1 MMGVRRARMKP
12 QAERDVLA
20 DQFEDT
26 LEEINAEVRAVK
38 TKFARVRMNGR
49 ALIAERGEHEWLN

>member
-1 MMGVRRARMKP
+1 MKA
-12 QAERDVLA
+12 QRQRDVLA

-38 TKFARVRMNGR
+38 SEFARLRMFDR
-49 ALIAERGEHEWLN
+49 ALLAERGEHEWLN